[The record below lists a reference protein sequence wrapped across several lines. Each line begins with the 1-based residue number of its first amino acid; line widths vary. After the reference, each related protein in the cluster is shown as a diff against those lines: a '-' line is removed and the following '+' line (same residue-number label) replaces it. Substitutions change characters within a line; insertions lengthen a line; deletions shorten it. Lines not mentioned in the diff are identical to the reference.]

1 MFLEEKRHINADG
14 FCYEPCYCKH
24 SDDISFSQHRG
35 LVARLLS
42 CMFAEKANRR
52 KVSKIE
58 YYTSFVELY
67 GKEARDLLAS
77 DVDNNKVK
85 INEREPFKVL

>member
-1 MFLEEKRHINADG
+1 MGG
-14 FCYEPCYCKH
+14 FCYEPGNCKR

-58 YYTSFVELY
+58 YHTSFVELY

-85 INEREPFKVL
+85 INEREPFKVLYK